1 MALDFG
7 KLNFSTSFNPT
18 SAFPLDARCYFESLT
33 LAEEAAATAAP
44 AGDTNTVYYYGMTL
58 CVVENEAATL
68 YIIQP
73 DKTLEEVGSVPVGD
87 GLSIEVV
94 DGEIKIKGFGDKY
107 YAYVPAVRDETS
119 GEITTPSSYEEKE
132 GFKAG
137 LEPRI
142 VLNDKS
148 EYEIAWYEPS
158 TETIDG
164 VNTKVDAVVGTVD
177 TIEGI
182 LNGDGSEENPGVVK
196 EVDELQETVATVEQ
210 DVAALEEKVGV
221 DGVGEAATGLY
232 KEIDDLTAVV
242 DGKVA
247 QDDFDGLEERV
258 ATAEGEID
266 QLQTDVASKANSADV
281 YTKDEV
287 DSVVGAKANS
297 ADVYT
302 KDQTYTK
309 DEVDGLVGAK
319 ANASDVYTKTEA
331 DGLLD
336 AKADAADV
344 YTKTEVYT
352 KEETVTE
359 IGKAV
364 AAVDHLKRVIVESTD
379 AIDIAAEDAMQFIYM
394 VKKQGAILGDTYD
407 EYMVVEVEGQRSL
420 ERVGDWKVDLSE
432 YAKTADVTDTLK
444 DYAKSADV
452 YTKTEANG
460 LLEAKADADAV
471 YTKDEVDGLVGAKAD
486 ASALDGKVD
495 KVDGMGLSHND
506 FTDELAEKLNG
517 IAAGAE
523 VNVVKS
529 VDAESGLAL
538 SEAGALSLGSVAQ
551 DKVTGLAEALAGKVD
566 AEEGKSL
573 VDDGL
578 ITKLQGI
585 AEGAQV
591 NVLEG
596 VQVNGVDLSVDESKK
611 VNIPLAGVTAGTVV
625 SSDEDGKIK
634 VAADGTMS
642 VNNLD
647 ISLLTQKEDLILD
660 GGSSEIVLVG

>member
-58 CVVENEAATL
+58 CVVENDIATL

-87 GLSIEVV
+87 GFSIEVV

-107 YAYVPAVRDETS
+107 FAYIPAVKDEET
-119 GEITTPSSYEEKE
+119 GEIITPSSYQEET

-137 LEPRI
+137 LEPRV
-142 VLNDKS
+142 VLNSNSD
-148 EYEIAWYEPS
+148 YEIAWYEPS

-177 TIEGI
+177 TIEDI

-196 EVDELQETVATVEQ
+196 EVDELQETVATVEE

-221 DGVGEAATGLY
+221 DGIGEEATGLY
-232 KEIDDLTAVV
+232 KEIDDLTAIVE
-242 DGKVA
+242 GKAA
-247 QDDFDGLEERV
+247 QDDFDDLEERV

-266 QLQTDVASKANSADV
+266 QLQIDIADKANSADV
-281 YTKDEV
+281 YTK
-287 DSVVGAKANS
+287 G
-297 ADVYT
+297 
-302 KDQTYTK
+302 
-309 DEVDGLVGAK
+309 
-319 ANASDVYTKTEA
+319 
-331 DGLLD
+331 
-336 AKADAADV
+336 
-344 YTKTEVYT
+344 EVYT
-352 KEETVTE
+352 KEETTTE
-359 IGKAV
+359 IGKAI

-379 AIDIAAEDAMQFIYM
+379 VIDIAAENATQFIYM

-432 YAKTADVTDTLK
+432 YAKTADVTETLK

-452 YTKTEANG
+452 YTKIEADV
-460 LLEAKADADAV
+460 LLDDKADANAV
-471 YTKDEVDGLVGAKAD
+471 YTKTEVDGLVGA
-486 ASALDGKVD
+486 KVD

-538 SEAGALSLGSVAQ
+538 SDAGALSLNSVAQ
-551 DKVTGLAEALAGKVD
+551 SKVTGLADALAGKVSVEAGKSLVDNELITKLEGIEEGAQVNVVKSVDTSSGLTLDTEGALSIGSIDQAKVTGLAEALAGKVD
-566 AEEGKSL
+566 AIEGKGLSTEDFTSEL
-573 VDDGL
+573 KAKLEGINVDD
-578 ITKLQGI
+578 IQ
-585 AEGAQV
+585 A
-591 NVLEG
+591 NVIEA
-596 VQVNGVDLSVDESKK
+596 VQVNGEDLTVEDKK
-611 VNIPLAGVTAGTVV
+611 VNIAIASDKAGVVK
-625 SSDEDGKIK
+625 SSDESGKVK
-634 VAADGTMS
+634 VETDGTMK

-647 ISLLTQKEDLILD
+647 ISLLTQSEDLILD
-660 GGSSEIVLVG
+660 GGSSGASNYE

>member
-107 YAYVPAVRDETS
+107 YAYIPAVKDEETD
-119 GEITTPSSYEEKE
+119 EIITPSSYQETT

-196 EVDELQETVATVEQ
+196 EVDELQESVATVEQ

-221 DGVGEAATGLY
+221 NGVGEAATGLY
-232 KEIDDLTAVV
+232 KEIDDLTAIVE
-242 DGKVA
+242 GKAA
-247 QDDFDGLEERV
+247 QDDFDDLEERV

-266 QLQTDVASKANSADV
+266 QLQIDIADKANS
-281 YTKDEV
+281 
-287 DSVVGAKANS
+287 
-297 ADVYT
+297 
-302 KDQTYTK
+302 
-309 DEVDGLVGAK
+309 
-319 ANASDVYTKTEA
+319 
-331 DGLLD
+331 
-336 AKADAADV
+336 ADV

-352 KEETVTE
+352 KEETTTE

-364 AAVDHLKRVIVESTD
+364 AAADHLKRIIVESTS
-379 AIDIAAEDAMQFIYM
+379 AIDIAAENATQFIYM
-394 VKKQGAILGDTYD
+394 VKKQGTILGDTYD

-432 YAKTADVTDTLK
+432 YAKTADVTETLK

-452 YTKTEANG
+452 YTKIEADV
-460 LLEAKADADAV
+460 LLDDKADANAV
-471 YTKDEVDGLVGAKAD
+471 YTKTEVDGLVGA
-486 ASALDGKVD
+486 KVD

-538 SEAGALSLGSVAQ
+538 SDAGALSLNSVAQ
-551 DKVTGLAEALAGKVD
+551 SKVTGLADALAGKVSVEAGKSLVDNELITKLEGIEEGAQVNVVKSVDTSSGLTLDTEGALSIGSIDQAKVTGLAEALAGKVD
-566 AEEGKSL
+566 TIEGKGLSTEDFTSEL
-573 VDDGL
+573 KAKLEGINVDD
-578 ITKLQGI
+578 IQ
-585 AEGAQV
+585 A
-591 NVLEG
+591 NVIEA
-596 VQVNGVDLSVDESKK
+596 VQVNGEDLTVEDKK
-611 VNIPLAGVTAGTVV
+611 VNIAIASDKAGVVK
-625 SSDEDGKIK
+625 SSDESGKVK
-634 VAADGTMS
+634 VETDGTMK

-647 ISLLTQKEDLILD
+647 ISLLTQSEDLILD
-660 GGSSEIVLVG
+660 GGSSGASNYE

>member
-58 CVVENEAATL
+58 CVVENDIATL

-107 YAYVPAVRDETS
+107 YAYVPAIKDEET
-119 GEITTPSSYEEKE
+119 GEITTPSSYEETT

-182 LNGDGSEENPGVVK
+182 LNGDGTEENPGVVQ
-196 EVDELQETVATVEQ
+196 EVDDLQESVATVEK

-247 QDDFDGLEERV
+247 QDDFDDLEERV

-266 QLQTDVASKANSADV
+266 QLQIDIADKANSADV
-281 YTKDEV
+281 YTKTEV
-287 DSVVGAKANS
+287 DSAVGAKANS
-297 ADVYT
+297 SDVYT
-302 KDQTYTK
+302 KEQTYTK
-309 DEVDGLVGAK
+309 TEVDGLVGAK

-352 KEETVTE
+352 KEETATE

-379 AIDIAAEDAMQFIYM
+379 DIDIAAEDAMQFIYM

-432 YAKTADVTDTLK
+432 YAKTADVTNTLK

-460 LLEAKADADAV
+460 LLDDKADADAV
-471 YTKDEVDGLVGAKAD
+471 YTKTEVDGLVGAKAD

-506 FTDELAEKLNG
+506 FTNELAEKLNG
-517 IAAGAE
+517 IAVGAE

-529 VDAESGLAL
+529 VDTESGLAL
-538 SEAGALSLGSVAQ
+538 SEAGALSLGSIAQ
-551 DKVTGLAEALAGKVD
+551 NKVTGLAEALASKVD

-625 SSDEDGKIK
+625 SSEESGKVK
-634 VAADGTMS
+634 VETDGTMK

-647 ISLLTQKEDLILD
+647 ISLLTQTEDLILD
-660 GGSSEIVLVG
+660 GGSSGASIYE

>member
-107 YAYVPAVRDETS
+107 YAYVPAVKDEET
-119 GEITTPSSYEEKE
+119 GAITTPSSYEEKV

-182 LNGDGSEENPGVVK
+182 LNGDGTEENPGVVK
-196 EVDELQETVATVEQ
+196 EVDELQESVATVEQ
-210 DVAALEEKVGV
+210 DVAALEEKVGI

-266 QLQTDVASKANSADV
+266 QLQIDVANKANSADV
-281 YTKDEV
+281 YTKGEV
-287 DSVVGAKANS
+287 DTAVGAKANS

-302 KDQTYTK
+302 KEQTYTK

-336 AKADAADV
+336 DKANAADV

-352 KEETVTE
+352 KEETATE

-432 YAKTADVTDTLK
+432 YAKTADVTETLK
-444 DYAKSADV
+444 DYAKSTDV
-452 YTKTEANG
+452 YTKTEVDG
-460 LLEAKADADAV
+460 LFDAKADAV
-471 YTKDEVDGLVGAKAD
+471 YTKDEVNGLVGAKAD

-517 IAAGAE
+517 IAVGAE

-529 VDAESGLAL
+529 VDEESGLAL
-538 SEAGALSLGSVAQ
+538 SEAGALGLGSVAQ
-551 DKVTGLAEALAGKVD
+551 DKVTGLAEALASKVD

-625 SSDEDGKIK
+625 SSDESGKVK
-634 VAADGTMS
+634 VETDGTMK

-647 ISLLTQKEDLILD
+647 ISLLTQSEDLILD
-660 GGSSEIVLVG
+660 GGSSGASIYE